1 VCIWV
6 AIPARHKWHFF
17 EGASG
22 YHLSITL
29 NDLLTP
35 RFISWIVK
43 GCCHELVGERVSHNP
58 CEQMKTPNR
67 TFKGK
72 GKTMT
77 SSANLSHAL
86 LRHFGGL
93 SPVQYLRH
101 VVLTLL
107 ALGLA
112 PAWAGDV
119 QLVITDA
126 AGKPLA
132 NAVAFLDSPD
142 AKALVKPKTG
152 IEVEQVERQF
162 RPRVALV
169 PVGSQ
174 VSFPNRDKVRHH
186 VYSFSPAKAFD
197 LKLYTREP
205 ANPVLFDQP
214 GVVVLGCNIHDQML
228 SWILVLET
236 PYYGTAGADGHL
248 TLTGVPPGN
257 YRLKVWHEGLPPGS
271 PAQEQAVAVSAGTI
285 NVRTALEGVAS

>member
-1 VCIWV
+1 MI
-6 AIPARHKWHFF
+6 
-17 EGASG
+17 
-22 YHLSITL
+22 
-29 NDLLTP
+29 
-35 RFISWIVK
+35 
-43 GCCHELVGERVSHNP
+43 GERVSLNP
-58 CEQMKTPNR
+58 FGPTRTPNR

-72 GKTMT
+72 GKGKTMT
-77 SSANLSHAL
+77 NSTNLSRVL
-86 LRHFGGL
+86 LRAFGGP
-93 SPVQYLRH
+93 SPGQYLRH
-101 VVLTLL
+101 VALTLL
-107 ALGLA
+107 SLGLA

-126 AGKPLA
+126 SGKPLA
-132 NAVAFLDSPD
+132 NAVAFLESPE

-186 VYSFSPAKAFD
+186 VYSFSPAKSFD

-205 ANPVLFDQP
+205 ANPVLFDRP

-236 PYYGTAGADGHL
+236 PYYGTAGANGHL
-248 TLTGVPPGN
+248 TLAGVPPGN
-257 YRLKVWHEGLPPGS
+257 YLLKVWHEGLAPGS
-271 PAQEQAVAVSAGTI
+271 PAQEQTVTVPAGTLS
-285 NVRTALEGVAS
+285 VRTALKGVSS